1 MKRTL
6 LTLLIIMLVRIIGFS
21 SNTLILTESDSIVS
35 ITTSDLKYANLI
47 FVEHNKLLRE
57 NNLFKN
63 QLENYKILN
72 NHLEQVDSLRQQ
84 QIGEYQGLNQSYILQ
99 IENLNKDIQN
109 KNRAILGWKIGSIT
123 VSAGLVLFLLLK

>member
-1 MKRTL
+1 
-6 LTLLIIMLVRIIGFS
+6 MLVRIIGFS